1 MRPKVAPQS
10 RRQLAQLDVPN
21 TDALEAHDLKADLFA
36 HAANLA
42 LFAFGQYKA
51 KLLWVLP
58 FHLGT
63 FERFAIQAQAVA

>member
-1 MRPKVAPQS
+1 MGTQVTPLPH
-10 RRQLAQLDVPN
+10 RQLPQLHVPN

-42 LFAFGQYKA
+42 LFTFGQYKA

-58 FHLGT
+58 FHLCT
-63 FERFAIQAQAVA
+63 FERLAVQAQAVA

>member
-1 MRPKVAPQS
+1 MRPKVAPLP
-10 RRQLAQLDVPN
+10 RRQLPKLDVSN
-21 TDALEAHDLKADLFA
+21 TYALEAHDLKADLLA

-42 LFAFGQYKA
+42 LFPFGQDKA

>member
-1 MRPKVAPQS
+1 MRPKVAPLPS
-10 RRQLAQLDVPN
+10 RQLPQLDVPDAN
-21 TDALEAHDLKADLFA
+21 ALEAYNLKADLFA

-42 LFAFGQYKA
+42 LFTFGQNKA

-58 FHLGT
+58 FHLCT